1 MIRVHEVWDA
11 LEAKIPSA
19 LQESYDNCGLQ
30 VGDPS
35 AVATGVLCCVDV
47 TEAVIQE
54 AIERGAN
61 VIIAHHPLLFKGLKR
76 IGTSSYIER
85 CVRLA
90 LQHGISIYAAHT
102 SADNAPEGLNYLL
115 ARDLGLQQVRVL
127 EPSPNLLVELVT
139 FVPRAHTEAV
149 SAALW
154 EAGAGRLGAYDS
166 CSYRSQGEGT
176 FRALPL

>member
-76 IGTSSYIER
+76 IGTVSM
-85 CVRLA
+85 L
-90 LQHGISIYAAHT
+90 HT
-102 SADNAPEGLNYLL
+102 L
-115 ARDLGLQQVRVL
+115 RRIM
-127 EPSPNLLVELVT
+127 
-139 FVPRAHTEAV
+139 
-149 SAALW
+149 
-154 EAGAGRLGAYDS
+154 
-166 CSYRSQGEGT
+166 
-176 FRALPL
+176 PLRG